1 LITGGKNIGRGAL
14 MPDIFSYQKV
24 DPKNIIG
31 ILEQAV
37 AKIGTGPIKLILLV
51 GAHGAGKTKAISA
64 YALKHKRQVI
74 SVGLEVSNALQQSDI
89 NQNMVASFLRKLSNH
104 SDGVTLFDN
113 TELLFLPALQVQPLE
128 TLKLCSRNRIV
139 VATFPGHVAD
149 GQLYYADAEHKEFR
163 TFSKYEIK
171 DLVILDLNGE

>member
-1 LITGGKNIGRGAL
+1 

-51 GAHGAGKTKAISA
+51 GAHSAGKTKAISA
-64 YALKHKRQVI
+64 YALKHNRQVI

-89 NQNMVASFLRKLSNH
+89 NQNMVANFLRKLSNQ

-113 TELLFLPALQVQPLE
+113 LELLFLPTLQVQPLE

-149 GQLYYADAEHKEFR
+149 GQLYYANAEHKEFR

-171 DLVILDLNGE
+171 DLVIIDLNGE

>member
-1 LITGGKNIGRGAL
+1 ML
-14 MPDIFSYQKV
+14 DIYSYQKV

-31 ILEQAV
+31 ILEQAI

-51 GAHGAGKTKAISA
+51 GVPGAGKTKAIST
-64 YALKHKRQVI
+64 YATKHNRQVI
-74 SVGLEVSNALQQSDI
+74 SVGMKVSSALQQSDI
-89 NQNMVASFLRKLSNH
+89 NRNMVASFVRKLSNL

-113 TELLFLPALQVQPLE
+113 IELLFLPALQVQPLE

-149 GQLYYADAEHKEFR
+149 GQLYYANAEHKEFR

-171 DLVILDLNGE
+171 DLVIIDLNGE